1 MSNQTMLAL
10 LAMVLSVASV
20 VVSGLFSVRTARI
33 SHDLEDERERRQEE
47 QSAIKAAE
55 RVYEPLAQA
64 AAELQSRIF
73 NIVETGW
80 VPLVKR
86 YESHGDYAVTST
98 AFLFAHYFG
107 WIEARRQAVLS
118 SSGEGRRDES
128 VQLLIDQVLQTL
140 RRSENSEGFLFF
152 NAEQRAIG
160 ELMFSWEVVPDL
172 DLRIPH
178 VAGYASFAKRY
189 REDTD
194 FRNWFAPVDTGM
206 DLVAKGDTVRLAEI
220 HRALVDLIIELDP
233 KHRYT
238 AGYELRAIDGD

>member
-1 MSNQTMLAL
+1 MSNQTTLAV
-10 LAMVLSVASV
+10 LAMILSVASV

-47 QSAIKAAE
+47 LSAIKAAE

-107 WIEARRQAVLS
+107 WIEARRQAVLT
-118 SSGEGRRDES
+118 SSGEGRRDET
-128 VQLLIDQVLQTL
+128 VQERIDGVLQTL

-160 ELMFSWEVVPDL
+160 ELMFSWDVIPESG
-172 DLRIPH
+172 LRVPH
-178 VAGYASFAKRY
+178 VAGYAAFAKRF
-189 REDTD
+189 RDEAD
-194 FRNWFAPVDTGM
+194 FRQWFGPVDRGM
-206 DLVAKGDTVRLAEI
+206 DLVANGDTDRLIEI
-220 HRALVDLIIELDP
+220 HHALVDLIVELDP
-233 KHRYT
+233 KHKYT
-238 AGYELRAIDGD
+238 AGYELRAIDDD